1 MARHGPARTR
11 GSPAP
16 ADVGIARGVSAVIIR
31 LPWQSSSL
39 APNRRNG
46 KHWTATHAAK
56 AAARDHAFM
65 IGCLA
70 AKAAEGFKAPDGDIP
85 LSILFLTPD
94 KRRRDLDGLLSSMK
108 PALDGIAQAL
118 NLDDYRFRPILV
130 DRAPGPKGG
139 AVIVAVGVTIQSFT
153 EVV

>member
-1 MARHGPARTR
+1 M
-11 GSPAP
+11 
-16 ADVGIARGVSAVIIR
+16 IIR

-56 AAARDHAFM
+56 AAAHHEGFW
-65 IGCLA
+65 C
-70 AKAAEGFKAPDGDIP
+70 AKAAGAFTAPDGDIP

-139 AVIVAVGVTIQSFT
+139 AVIVAVGVTIHSFQEITHDQS
-153 EVV
+153 